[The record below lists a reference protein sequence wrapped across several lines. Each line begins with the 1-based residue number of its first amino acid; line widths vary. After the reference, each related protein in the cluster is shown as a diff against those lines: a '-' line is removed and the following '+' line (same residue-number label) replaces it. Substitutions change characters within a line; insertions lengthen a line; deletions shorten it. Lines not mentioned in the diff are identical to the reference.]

1 MGSGTFPLSPRPW
14 RKRTAEVAVGDPIA
28 GQACGGAGP
37 QLRMLS
43 CARMEAM
50 VARGWGRTSPNRICV
65 RSSSRP
71 LACLFSFFLSF
82 RVEGALGSLT
92 PRLLNTQAR
101 SSLGSSKPDSD
112 ARTTTSRRTWRARQ
126 TYGNRVQCSCCSP
139 CVAVP
144 RRALGRAPTAPT
156 QTPCPARPENRKK
169 PVAPAPRAR
178 RNIAA
183 RSRRRPR

>member
-1 MGSGTFPLSPRPW
+1 MHAARAVSTVVPPLPD
-14 RKRTAEVAVGDPIA
+14 GDGGVTDRA
-28 GQACGGAGP
+28 TRGAG
-37 QLRMLS
+37 S
-43 CARMEAM
+43 
-50 VARGWGRTSPNRICV
+50 V
-65 RSSSRP
+65 SS

-156 QTPCPARPENRKK
+156 QTPCPARPGTE
-169 PVAPAPRAR
+169 AR
-178 RNIAA
+178 RASQRLA
-183 RSRRRPR
+183 RGAISRHDRADAVASRRIEVKVPLCVFSARAVECTELKCLAVRGMFSVL